1 MIFYWILHAGIFLP
15 WYRIH
20 FVNVNAKC
28 KRTPFIF
35 LQMEMAY
42 TFLSLFSSPL
52 PPSPP
57 SLLSREALKQ
67 VALAV
72 PLLVLFV

>member
-1 MIFYWILHAGIFLP
+1 MIFYWILHAGIFLS

-28 KRTPFIF
+28 KPTLFIF

-52 PPSPP
+52 PPS
-57 SLLSREALKQ
+57 LLSRGALKQ